1 MADIL
6 GIGSSGL
13 TAYRKLLE
21 TVGSNIVN
29 ANTEGYVRR
38 DVSLQATGESTMLP
52 TARPTT
58 SGSGVVVDSVRRG
71 TDSFLQAQTYNSN
84 AQAKQT
90 STLADTLSQLEK
102 SVFTNASNM
111 STEVQNFYASFSQLA
126 SSPTSTSTRLTLLD
140 AGERVATSFRS
151 AANQI
156 QTNMQSV
163 ESAVDAALAQVNVIT
178 TQLARINSELARS
191 ASSGQKPND
200 LLDQRD
206 KLLQNLSSLTS
217 FTTVEATT
225 GAITLY
231 LGDTASG
238 QKLIGTEGAHQL
250 GALKTGARL
259 DIAFDPNSNP
269 SITTQIK
276 SGTIAGLLDFRRE
289 ATSLLQNVD
298 RLAVGFANSV
308 NQQHMLGVDQDGNA
322 GKEMFSAESLKAQ
335 AGAGN
340 TGFTKMNISVTT
352 AAQLTGATYTAR
364 FDSNKST
371 WTVTSSNG
379 RSASGAT
386 SVSLDGV
393 DFSFEGTFSAKD
405 VFFAEPLKN
414 AASGM
419 RFLRTTPTEIAA
431 ALPLYVDQGT
441 GNEGSGVVSVTNRNA
456 TSSPTPLPNA
466 ADLFA
471 GTSLAGVDFL
481 RNGAAFV
488 IQAGTGPSSFT
499 SLGTMPSI
507 RFTDSASDLL
517 ALDNSDGNGGGGLS
531 LSFTLDANTNSSVQ
545 RTLDVSPLGSSMA
558 DLAKAI
564 NDAAIDAGISS
575 EIYATVSG
583 GALSISALGTHK
595 ISSGSLDGYTK
606 SGLATSITA
615 DTEQASSAAEMR
627 LFTRD
632 GRQLTG
638 PAMTE
643 SEAAAF
649 VTTANG
655 FLSEAFYRP
664 PSVNTGYRGLNLST
678 TNDLLSLTLAA
689 KTSATIDVTQ
699 SLYNQVPSASGSGT
713 SPGAVYGMDIVGLPP
728 IRLAGDAIGGR
739 NAAGISDLLTQQIN
753 SFATRRSYLGDQ
765 VTIQPNGEPLHFTV
779 SIDGQDHQVT
789 YSPGFRP
796 SNATAPTLPTITSVQ
811 GTSSSAETA
820 DLTFSDLSAGQIL
833 SIDGMTVRATRDM
846 SAEEVAQ
853 AFATGSGENAIVH
866 GYSTSQR
873 AWSAA
878 LKSGTT
884 DVVTFTSNEAT
895 GDVDDLVALDGS
907 YLNTG
912 SFRITGPLDLQISLV
927 PDADVPSQA
936 RVVIGAPA
944 TMRSLPPVI
953 SISADATTAA
963 TLGLAISPS
972 ATILS
977 AAGDAPQD
985 VIDGTGSET
994 LTLLTGQRKIRVK
1007 GDDTSEMSLMIDR
1020 TSGQNGDISW
1030 SFDSSGSLVVTSS
1043 SDSSLEIVDG
1053 TNNLQLQTLTINQAS
1068 NSVSGFSWKLSNGK
1082 LSLTSSDPNVTIIAE
1097 TVAQRDSAKRL
1108 GFLGADLDLTRSS
1121 QITGSAEV
1129 VPALL
1134 MARKPK
1140 LHLKGDV
1147 IGDKTITINSVSGQS
1162 GGISWSIQNNKLI
1175 LTSSD
1180 TSLKVKA
1187 DATDALLAEMLGFT
1201 GDETAQNGTLSAT
1214 TDLASALLATQPVTV
1229 TLADNSRLTINDASG
1244 EGDNGT
1250 WSIVDGRLRI
1260 SSPYLASSVAAGNA
1274 NSQQVAQ
1281 ELGFLGP
1288 QRDRPGDG
1296 SVTAAAS
1303 LDDALLAGRTPQ
1315 LRVTGT
1321 LVGTK
1326 TLTLTGT
1333 SGSSNGVSWMTI
1345 NGRLQLRSDDL
1356 SLRVDT
1362 STTEYKKFAN
1372 ALGFGGQET
1381 FDGSGAL
1388 VATTPLAESM
1398 LATSP
1403 ATFNLADGSSIT
1415 IDAPKGLVGATS
1427 WEVVD
1432 GHLKISGPSLKTGLQ
1447 RILATDNA
1455 NAISLGFSGTE
1466 MDILS
1471 IGTQIKLTSTAANLG
1486 ENLIDTK
1493 ASRSVAGNK
1502 IDLPSIAPEDMIVQ
1516 LDNQDMSGLRRI
1528 AAHLGTRDTSA
1539 IPFPNIKIKILS
1551 SNNLEIID
1559 RGSGVSLAT
1568 RSWVPDQDVTY
1579 LGISFRISGNA
1590 EAGDVF
1596 DISNDATRS
1605 GDSRNAQ
1612 SISSMATR
1620 SIFGENQGSFTDV
1633 YTYVAGTMGSTVNSA
1648 EMAASS
1654 SKQTASDLK
1663 SAYEAKTGVNLDT
1676 EASDL
1681 IRFQQAYQAAAQ
1693 VVASAREMFE
1703 TILRSF

>member
-1 MADIL
+1 MPDIL

-58 SGSGVVVDSVRRG
+58 SGSGVLVDSVRRG

-84 AQAKQT
+84 AQAKQA
-90 STLADTLSQLEK
+90 STLADSLSQLEK
-102 SVFTNASNM
+102 SVFTNAANM
-111 STEVQNFYASFSQLA
+111 STEVQNFYSTFSQLA
-126 SSPTSTSTRLTLLD
+126 SAPTSTATRLTLLD

-163 ESAVDAALAQVNVIT
+163 ESAIDAALSQVNVIT
-178 TQLARINSELARS
+178 NQLARLNNEIARS
-191 ASSGQKPND
+191 ASGGQKPND

-206 KLLQNLSSLTS
+206 KLLQGLSNLTS
-217 FTTVEATT
+217 FTTVEATN
-225 GAITLY
+225 GSITLY

-238 QKLIGTEGAHQL
+238 QKLLGNDGAHQL
-250 GALKTGARL
+250 GAIKTGARL

-276 SGTIAGLLDFRRE
+276 SGTIAGLLDFRKE
-289 ATSLLQNVD
+289 ATTLMQNVD
-298 RLAVGFANSV
+298 RLAVGFVNAV
-308 NQQHMLGVDQDGNA
+308 NQQHMLGVDQDGNP
-322 GKEMFSAESLKAQ
+322 GKELFAAESLNAKA
-335 AGAGN
+335 GTGN
-340 TGFTKMNISVTT
+340 SGLTKTNVTVTT

-364 FDSNKST
+364 YDANKST
-371 WTVTSSNG
+371 WTVTSSDG

-386 SVSLDGV
+386 KVSLDGV
-393 DFSFEGTFSAKD
+393 DFAFEGKFSSKD
-405 VFFAEPLKN
+405 VFIAEPLKN
-414 AASGM
+414 AAAGM
-419 RFLRTTPTEIAA
+419 RFLRTTPSEIAA

-441 GNEGSGVVSVTNRNA
+441 GNQGSGVVSVTNRNA
-456 TSSPTPLPNA
+456 ASQPAPLPHA
-466 ADLFA
+466 ADIFA

-488 IQAGTGPSSFT
+488 IQAGTGPSSLT
-499 SLGTMPSI
+499 SLGTMPSL
-507 RFTDSASDLL
+507 RFKASASDLL
-517 ALDNSDGNGGGGLS
+517 ALNNSDGQGAGGLS

-545 RTLDVSPLGSSMA
+545 RKLNVKPLGTSMA

-564 NDAAIDAGISS
+564 NDAATQAGASS

-583 GALSISALGTHK
+583 GALSISALGTHT
-595 ISSGSLDGYTK
+595 ISSGSFDGFTK
-606 SGLATSITA
+606 AGLETNIKA
-615 DTEQASSAAEMR
+615 DTEQASSAATMR

-649 VTTANG
+649 ISTANG

-664 PSVNTGYRGLNLST
+664 PSVNSGYRGLNLST
-678 TNDLLSLTLAA
+678 ANDLLSLTLAS
-689 KTSATIDVTQ
+689 KTSATIDVAQ
-699 SLYNQVPSASGSGT
+699 SLYNQVPAATGNGT

-728 IRLAGDAIGGR
+728 IRLAGDAIGAR
-739 NAAGISDLLTQQIN
+739 DAAGISDLLAQQIN
-753 SFATRRSYLGDQ
+753 SLATRRSWLGDN
-765 VTIQPNGEPLHFTV
+765 VTIPPNGEPLHFTV

-789 YSPGFRP
+789 YSPGIRP

-811 GTSSSAETA
+811 GTAQAAETA
-820 DLTFSDLSAGQIL
+820 DVAFANLSSGQIL
-833 SIDGMTVRATRDM
+833 AIDGMTVRATRDM
-846 SAEEVAQ
+846 TAAEVAQ
-853 AFATGSGENAIVH
+853 AFSTGASANAIVN

-873 AWSAA
+873 AWTGA
-878 LKSGTT
+878 LKAGTT
-884 DVVTFTSNEAT
+884 NVVTFTSNQAT
-895 GDVDDLVALDGS
+895 GDVADLAALDGS

-912 SFRITGPLDLQISLV
+912 TFRITGPLDLQISLV
-927 PDADVPSQA
+927 PNADIPSQA
-936 RVVIGAPA
+936 RLVIAAPT
-944 TMRSLPPVI
+944 TMRSLPPDI
-953 SISADATTAA
+953 SISADAATSA
-963 TLGLAISPS
+963 TLGLSAKPT
-972 ATILS
+972 ATILT
-977 AAGDAPQD
+977 AAAPPPQAI
-985 VIDGTGSET
+985 IDGTGSET
-994 LTLLTGQRKIRVK
+994 LTLLTGQRNIRVR
-1007 GDDTSEMSLMIDR
+1007 GNTTPEMSLFIDR
-1020 TSGQNGDISW
+1020 TSGTNGDISW
-1030 SFDSSGSLVVTSS
+1030 QFNGSGQLVVTSS
-1043 SDSSLEIVDG
+1043 KDSSLQIVAG
-1053 TNNLQLQTLTINQAS
+1053 TNNLQLQTLTIGQAS
-1068 NSVSGFSWKLSNGK
+1068 NTLGGFSWKMADGK

-1121 QITGSAEV
+1121 QLTGSNEV

-1134 MARKPK
+1134 SSRKPK
-1140 LHLKGDV
+1140 LHLNGKT
-1147 IGDKTITINSVSGQS
+1147 IGDQTIVLDSVSGQKD
-1162 GGISWSIQNNKLI
+1162 GISWSIKNDKLV

-1180 TSLKVKA
+1180 PTLKVLVSS
-1187 DATDALLAEMLGFT
+1187 TDEMLAQMLGFT
-1201 GDETAQNGTLSAT
+1201 GDETAQNGSLSAT
-1214 TDLASALLATQPVTV
+1214 NKLASALLTTQPVTV
-1229 TLADNSRLTINDASG
+1229 VLADNSRLTINGASG
-1244 EGDNGT
+1244 LGANGS

-1260 SSPYLASSVAAGNA
+1260 SSPYLGASVAADNA

-1288 QRDRPGDG
+1288 QRDTPGDG
-1296 SVTAAAS
+1296 VVTAAAS
-1303 LDDALLAGRTPQ
+1303 LDDALLAGRAPKLQ
-1315 LRVTGT
+1315 VIGT
-1321 LVGTK
+1321 LIGAK

-1333 SGSSNGVSWMTI
+1333 SGSSNGVSWSTV
-1345 NGRLQLRSDDL
+1345 NGRLQLRSDDP

-1362 STTEYKKFAN
+1362 STTNTKKFAN

-1388 VATTPLAESM
+1388 VATTPLAEAM

-1403 ATFNLADGSSIT
+1403 ATFNLADGSQIA
-1415 IDAPKGLVGATS
+1415 INAPKGLVGATS

-1432 GHLKISGPSLKTGLQ
+1432 GHLTISGPSLKPGLQ
-1447 RILATDNA
+1447 RILPTDDA
-1455 NAISLGFSGTE
+1455 NALSLGFNGNE
-1466 MDILS
+1466 EDILS
-1471 IGTQIKLTSTAANLG
+1471 IGTQIKLTSTATDLG
-1486 ENLIDTK
+1486 NDLIDTS
-1493 ASRSVAGNK
+1493 ASRSVSGSR
-1502 IDLPSIAPEDMIVQ
+1502 IDLASVAPEDMIVQ
-1516 LDNQDMSGLRRI
+1516 LDNQDVNGLRRI
-1528 AAHLGTRDTSA
+1528 AAKLGTRDADS
-1539 IPFPNIKIKILS
+1539 IPFPNITVKVL
-1551 SNNLEIID
+1551 SNNKLEIID
-1559 RGSGVSLAT
+1559 RKSGVSLAN

-1579 LGISFRISGNA
+1579 LGISFHITGNA
-1590 EAGDVF
+1590 QAGDVF

-1633 YTYVAGTMGSTVNSA
+1633 YTVVAGTMGSTVSSA
-1648 EMAASS
+1648 EMAATSS
-1654 SKQTASDLK
+1654 RQTASDLK
-1663 SAYEAKTGVNLDT
+1663 SAYEAKTGVNLDK
-1676 EASDL
+1676 EAADL

-1693 VVASAREMFE
+1693 IVSSARQMFE